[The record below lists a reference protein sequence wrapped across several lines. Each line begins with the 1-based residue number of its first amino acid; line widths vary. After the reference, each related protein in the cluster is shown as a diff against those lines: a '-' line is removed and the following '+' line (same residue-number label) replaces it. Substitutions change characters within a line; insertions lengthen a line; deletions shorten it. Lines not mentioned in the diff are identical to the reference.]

1 MLFLSHIALFFPCQM
16 CQWQHFLDKLS
27 YVGVESSCCDLQV
40 TLSNDTA
47 LPRSHVKFNLLMK
60 VLQKNQPTRGGVG
73 KRATLLQTGSDG
85 QAHGRSLFPLCS
97 CSVSERHKASASL

>member
-1 MLFLSHIALFFPCQM
+1 M

-60 VLQKNQPTRGGVG
+60 VLQKNQPTGVG
-73 KRATLLQTGSDG
+73 LGNVLRCSRQGATDKLMADPCFLCVLALSLKGTRQALHFDG
-85 QAHGRSLFPLCS
+85 VDF
-97 CSVSERHKASASL
+97 V